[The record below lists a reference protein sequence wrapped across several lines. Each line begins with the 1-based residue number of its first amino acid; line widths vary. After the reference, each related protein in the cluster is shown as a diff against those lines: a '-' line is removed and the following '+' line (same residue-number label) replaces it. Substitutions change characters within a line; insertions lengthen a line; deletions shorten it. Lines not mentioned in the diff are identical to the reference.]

1 MPFLCLAI
9 GFNVE
14 TVTYKNLKFQVWDLG
29 GQTSIRY
36 EDIEYLRLV
45 CFLVPHLT
53 WHTYNL
59 KVETVSVFPVPFLHT
74 SVNGVSTPTLKTCFQ
89 VHKAAVIQKVHI

>member
-1 MPFLCLAI
+1 MCVIAYCLRCYNNTVHNVIENYQQFLELDEAGDCQGGVDQSTCTSGFISFSAI

-36 EDIEYLRLV
+36 GTNFRSFVAI
-45 CFLVPHLT
+45 
-53 WHTYNL
+53 
-59 KVETVSVFPVPFLHT
+59 
-74 SVNGVSTPTLKTCFQ
+74 
-89 VHKAAVIQKVHI
+89 

>member
-1 MPFLCLAI
+1 MLENYQQLLELDEAGDCQGGVYQSTCTSGFISLSAI

-36 EDIEYLRLV
+36 GTNIRSFV
-45 CFLVPHLT
+45 
-53 WHTYNL
+53 
-59 KVETVSVFPVPFLHT
+59 
-74 SVNGVSTPTLKTCFQ
+74 
-89 VHKAAVIQKVHI
+89 AI